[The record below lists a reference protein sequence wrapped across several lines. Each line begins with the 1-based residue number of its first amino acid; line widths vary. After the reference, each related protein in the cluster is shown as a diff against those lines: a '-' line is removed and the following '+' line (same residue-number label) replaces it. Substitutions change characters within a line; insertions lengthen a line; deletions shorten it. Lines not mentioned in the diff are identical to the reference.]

1 MPIYK
6 KKSTKSYKSKSG
18 TTKYKKAAG
27 SKYKKK
33 SKTGYTQP
41 KKAYTYSLNLKGGKK
56 YVGYTTNIKRRLGQ
70 HFSGN
75 GAKVTQECRPIS
87 VNHVHRCTS
96 VKNAKKAETIIYKK
110 MSNYHGKNKV
120 RGAGHTKRF
129 SYG

>member
-1 MPIYK
+1 MPVYK

-18 TTKYKKAAG
+18 TAKYKKTAGTKYKK
-27 SKYKKK
+27 SKA
-33 SKTGYTQP
+33 GYTKP

>member
-6 KKSTKSYKSKSG
+6 KKTTKSYKSKSG

-33 SKTGYTQP
+33 SKAGYTQP

-87 VNHVHRCTS
+87 VNHVQRCKS
-96 VKNAKKAETIIYKK
+96 VKNAKKAETIVYNNMKK
-110 MSNYHGKNKV
+110 YHGKTKV

>member
-6 KKSTKSYKSKSG
+6 KKTTKSYKSKSG
-18 TTKYKKAAG
+18 TAKYKKAAG

-33 SKTGYTQP
+33 SKAGYTQP

-96 VKNAKKAETIIYKK
+96 VKNAKKAETAVYNNMKK
-110 MSNYHGKNKV
+110 YHGKNKV

>member
-1 MPIYK
+1 MENGTNYLRNGK
-6 KKSTKSYKSKSG
+6 KMVKSK
-18 TTKYKKAAG
+18 KNG
-27 SKYKKK
+27 SKYKK
-33 SKTGYTQP
+33 SKAGNTQP

-75 GAKVTQECRPIS
+75 GSKVTQECRPIS
-87 VNHVHRCTS
+87 VNHVQRCTS
-96 VKNAKKAETIIYKK
+96 VKNAKKAETIVYYNMKK
-110 MSNYHGKNKV
+110 YHGTNKV

>member
-1 MPIYK
+1 MPVYK
-6 KKSTKSYKSKSG
+6 KKSTTSYKSKSG
-18 TTKYKKAAG
+18 TAKYKKAAG
-27 SKYKKK
+27 TKYKKGKAGYTKPKKAAGTKYKK
-33 SKTGYTQP
+33 SKAGYTKP
-41 KKAYTYSLNLKGGKK
+41 KKAYTYSLNLKGGK
-56 YVGYTTNIKRRLGQ
+56 I
-70 HFSGN
+70 
-75 GAKVTQECRPIS
+75 TQECRPIS